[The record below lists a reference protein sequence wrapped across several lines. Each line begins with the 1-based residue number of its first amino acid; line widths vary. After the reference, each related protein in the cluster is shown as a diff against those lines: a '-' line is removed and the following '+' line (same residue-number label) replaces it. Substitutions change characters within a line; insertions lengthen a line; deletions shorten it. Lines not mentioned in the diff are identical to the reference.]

1 MILRYCC
8 AFLLS
13 FLIVFLMFLGMNYLI
28 SINHNELPEDQEL
41 IRIKLGV
48 VRDVQETRFQ
58 EKMPELISSE
68 PAPATTIEMDY
79 TIGNVSNPIN
89 LTISD
94 RTANET
100 SAGFAMSFIA
110 DGEYLPIVRVL
121 PQYPARAAERGLEGR
136 VLVIF
141 TVTPNGSTTNVRVL
155 ESSDRIFERNAVR
168 AAERFKYKPKVV
180 NGKAVSVDDVRTVI
194 TFVLEDKK

>member
-1 MILRYCC
+1 
-8 AFLLS
+8 
-13 FLIVFLMFLGMNYLI
+13 MFLGMNYLI

-68 PAPATTIEMDY
+68 PAPATTIEIDY

-110 DGEYLPIVRVL
+110 DGKYLPILRVL

-180 NGKAVSVDDVRTVI
+180 NGKAVSVDDVRTEI